1 MTLEEI
7 RDVKSFGQDYQES
20 FEVYKAIDEAI
31 AERDALKGQLRC
43 AKNLQCVDHEGQI
56 ITQGA
61 MNALF
66 AQNEQFRRGSEE
78 LKATV
83 AQCVE
88 ALRDLHDWQNG
99 PPLATYAVPWR
110 AAMDMAEEL
119 LELYEVV

>member
-1 MTLEEI
+1 MNLEKLFDMCFWE
-7 RDVKSFGQDYQES
+7 DPDFDAD
-20 FEVYKAIDEAI
+20 EVIACIQAAI
-31 AERDALKGQLRC
+31 AERDVLKDAVQQTSNHIEFIDSKLIRSERE
-43 AKNLQCVDHEGQI
+43 N
-56 ITQGA
+56 
-61 MNALF
+61 
-66 AQNEQFRRGSEE
+66 EE